1 VGTEWFAPGH
11 EPGDRCDWHTEDGVS
26 LPPLYAEW
34 ASLAR
39 SRRSQPTG
47 GERVA
52 RAPDAGERA
61 GLRILS
67 PEDGDVFRFVP
78 GVDARF
84 ATVGLRAGGVPR
96 GAAPRWYVDGRRLT
110 RSRLTLVPGRHVVR
124 LEAGGEIREVSVEV
138 VGEPR

>member
-1 VGTEWFAPGH
+1 V
-11 EPGDRCDWHTEDGVS
+11 R

-34 ASLAR
+34 ASLALGR
-39 SRRSQPTG
+39 GSEPLPG
-47 GERVA
+47 DRVA
-52 RAPDAGERA
+52 RSPDPAELA

-84 ATVGLRAGGVPR
+84 ASVGLRAGGVPR
-96 GAAPRWYVDGRRLT
+96 GVAPRWYVDGRRLP
-110 RSRLTLVPGRHVVR
+110 RPRLTLVPGRHVVR

-138 VGEPR
+138 LGEPR